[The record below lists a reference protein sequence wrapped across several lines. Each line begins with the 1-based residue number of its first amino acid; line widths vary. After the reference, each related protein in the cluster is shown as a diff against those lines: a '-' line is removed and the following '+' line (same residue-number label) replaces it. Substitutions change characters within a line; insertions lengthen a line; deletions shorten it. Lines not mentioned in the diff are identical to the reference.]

1 MNRISSD
8 MANTDIQF
16 FLRRQEDSVQ
26 KLQNQI
32 SSGNRITRL
41 RDDPLAASRTVRYD
55 SYLARLDRFE
65 KNTAYAKD
73 HLNQID
79 LNLRSSVDI
88 LQRVR
93 ELAVMGANGTYTQ
106 EDTRNMATEVNVLLQ
121 ELVSIANAVGPDT
134 KQLFAGDKSFTE
146 PFRIVEGTVD
156 GGGETLVVNVEY
168 RGAGA
173 SRKTE
178 IHNNIYTD
186 LDIGGGEA
194 FWAERMQIHSAVD
207 ASNWRALEDGSFF
220 VDGQEIPVKA
230 GDTLP
235 ALIAKINES
244 GAPVKASFDPS
255 SQGLVITGT
264 NPHLIR
270 MEDGEGSTVLQELG
284 IIQFNSDPGAPN
296 WHPSSRV
303 QGGSVFDMVIRLRD
317 GMLRGDTEYIG
328 SLGLSGIDSALGNVV
343 SRQADIGSRHQRV
356 SATGSR
362 LNEEIPNVTAMIA
375 RESGVDMAT
384 AATDLAMLN
393 LAHRATLMA
402 AAKIPPATLLDF
414 LR

>member
-194 FWAERMQIHSAVD
+194 FGRSGC
-207 ASNWRALEDGSFF
+207 RF
-220 VDGQEIPVKA
+220 IPLLM
-230 GDTLP
+230 LP
-235 ALIAKINES
+235 I
-244 GAPVKASFDPS
+244 GAPLKMA
-255 SQGLVITGT
+255 
-264 NPHLIR
+264 R
-270 MEDGEGSTVLQELG
+270 
-284 IIQFNSDPGAPN
+284 
-296 WHPSSRV
+296 
-303 QGGSVFDMVIRLRD
+303 
-317 GMLRGDTEYIG
+317 
-328 SLGLSGIDSALGNVV
+328 SLWMDRRS
-343 SRQADIGSRHQRV
+343 
-356 SATGSR
+356 
-362 LNEEIPNVTAMIA
+362 P
-375 RESGVDMAT
+375 
-384 AATDLAMLN
+384 
-393 LAHRATLMA
+393 
-402 AAKIPPATLLDF
+402 
-414 LR
+414 

>member
-1 MNRISSD
+1 M
-8 MANTDIQF
+8 
-16 FLRRQEDSVQ
+16 
-26 KLQNQI
+26 
-32 SSGNRITRL
+32 
-41 RDDPLAASRTVRYD
+41 
-55 SYLARLDRFE
+55 
-65 KNTAYAKD
+65 
-73 HLNQID
+73 
-79 LNLRSSVDI
+79 
-88 LQRVR
+88 
-93 ELAVMGANGTYTQ
+93 
-106 EDTRNMATEVNVLLQ
+106 
-121 ELVSIANAVGPDT
+121 
-134 KQLFAGDKSFTE
+134 
-146 PFRIVEGTVD
+146 
-156 GGGETLVVNVEY
+156 
-168 RGAGA
+168 
-173 SRKTE
+173 
-178 IHNNIYTD
+178 
-186 LDIGGGEA
+186 
-194 FWAERMQIHSAVD
+194 
-207 ASNWRALEDGSFF
+207 
-220 VDGQEIPVKA
+220 DGQEIPVKA